1 MKKILL
7 AILACFIGIVGIK
20 ADNNELEKLQDDYNK
35 TKGVYCDI
43 AILNCYDINL
53 LNKTYTSSE
62 RAAEQCLNQFSRGKC
77 NGHISLNKGRINRYY
92 NLGQTGGSLGYSLFR
107 DWGFENNNDYATLM
121 NILNQTNYGINWN
134 SKLKAAQAT
143 METAAKAL
151 DTNTNGKN
159 YTSDAKDMVSAINVT
174 YASMCEYLKNHQGI
188 KDFVKMIID
197 IVCYAALAAGIILG
211 IMDFVKAI
219 ASHEDAALTK
229 AFQSFMKRVIAIAL
243 IFLSNVFV
251 TLILGVVQRND
262 YLNMAREN
270 ATCFTDEVIK
280 TD

>member
-7 AILACFIGIVGIK
+7 AILACFIGIVGVK
-20 ADNNELEKLQDDYNK
+20 ADNNELERLKDNYNK

-53 LNKTYTSSE
+53 LNKTYTSNG

-77 NGHISLNKGRINRYY
+77 NGHISLNKDRIPYYYERGRV
-92 NLGQTGGSLGYSLFR
+92 GGSLGYSLFR
-107 DWGFENNNDYATLM
+107 DWNFIDNEYEKS
-121 NILNQTNYGINWN
+121 ISSLNAPNEYFNWN
-134 SKLKAAQAT
+134 SKLKSAQAT

-151 DTNTNGKN
+151 DTHTNGKN
-159 YTSDAKDMVSAINVT
+159 YTSDAKDMVSAMNVT
-174 YASMCEYLKNHQGI
+174 YASMCEYLRNHQGI

-251 TLILGVVQRND
+251 TLILGVVQRNE

>member
-7 AILACFIGIVGIK
+7 AILACFIGIVGVK

-77 NGHISLNKGRINRYY
+77 NGHISLNKERISRYY
-92 NLGQTGGSLGYSLFR
+92 NLGQTGGSLGHSLFR
-107 DWGFENNNDYATLM
+107 DWGFENNNNYVSLM

-151 DTNTNGKN
+151 DTHTNGKN
-159 YTSDAKDMVSAINVT
+159 YTSDAKDMVSAMNVT
-174 YASMCEYLKNHQGI
+174 YASMCEYLRNHQGI

-251 TLILGVVQRND
+251 TLILGVVQRNE
-262 YLNMAREN
+262 YLNMARKN

>member
-7 AILACFIGIVGIK
+7 AILACFIGIVGVK

-53 LNKTYTSSE
+53 LNKTYTSNE

-77 NGHISLNKGRINRYY
+77 NGHISLTQDRIPYY
-92 NLGQTGGSLGYSLFR
+92 YERGQVGGSLGYSLFR
-107 DWGFENNNDYATLM
+107 EWKFADNKYETS
-121 NILNQTNYGINWN
+121 ISSLNAPNEYFNWS
-134 SKLKAAQAT
+134 SKLKSAQAI
-143 METAAKAL
+143 METAAKNL
-151 DTNTNGKN
+151 DQAVGSNS
-159 YTSDAKDMVSAINVT
+159 YVSDAEDMVSSMNST
-174 YASMCEYLKNHQGI
+174 YASMCEYLRNHQGI
-188 KDFVKMIID
+188 RDYVKMVID

-251 TLILGVVQRND
+251 TLILSVVQRNE
-262 YLNMAREN
+262 YLNMARKN
-270 ATCFTDEVIK
+270 VTCFTDEVINS
-280 TD
+280 D

>member
-1 MKKILL
+1 MKKIKILL
-7 AILACFIGIVGIK
+7 VVITYFIGVAIVK
-20 ADNNELEKLQDDYNK
+20 ADNTELEKLQHDYNEA
-35 TKGVYCDI
+35 KGLYCDI

-53 LNKTYTSSE
+53 LNRTYTSDE

-77 NGHISLNKGRINRYY
+77 SGHISLDSKSINSYY
-92 NLGQTGGSLGYSLFR
+92 DQGQTGSSLGNLLFR
-107 DWGFENNNDYATLM
+107 DRNLDINDYKD
-121 NILNQTNYGINWN
+121 ILSVLNYRGNWN
-134 SKLKAAQAT
+134 LKLKTVQAM
-143 METAAKAL
+143 METAAGKL
-151 DTNTNGKN
+151 DTFTIDKAYKN
-159 YTSDAKDMVSAINVT
+159 DAESMVSAVNLT
-174 YASMCEYLKNHQGI
+174 YASVCEYLKNHQGI
-188 KDFVKMIID
+188 KDFVGMIVD
-197 IVCYAALAAGIILG
+197 IVCYAALALGIILG

-229 AFQSFMKRVIAIAL
+229 AFQSFVKRVVAIAL

-251 TLILGVVQRND
+251 TIILGVVQSNE